1 MHDESI
7 RTVAKNCIF
16 ARSAHLGWG
25 SGSVTRTRVSSASIL
40 TGPRS
45 YEMTD
50 IEFGPPSPGEVIV
63 SMSAVGI
70 CHTDLHI
77 ANSRDGWGRNFPLLL
92 GHEGAGIV
100 SEVGSDVKHVRPGDR
115 VAIGM
120 RAPCGSCRQCH
131 SGVPRR
137 CSDSAPHR
145 ASLRIV
151 GGPPLR
157 PALGVGLFAE
167 SVPVDARAVVPIPA
181 NLPMSAAGI
190 LGCAISTGVG
200 AVLNTAV
207 LRPGQSSAIVG
218 CGGVG
223 ISALQGTRIVHAY
236 PRIAIDVSPRKLE
249 WAVQLGATHVINS
262 SLQDP
267 VQEVMRITD
276 GEGVDVA
283 FEAVGK
289 AECVESCIRM
299 LSYGGTAIEI
309 GVPSPGAVLEVQ
321 LAGSNGFFPRT
332 STLTV
337 THGGDSIPAQDIP
350 TFLQLYAEG
359 VLDLDGMITNEV
371 DLAHVEEGFR
381 NLEEGSC
388 VRTVLRLGQAFS

>member
-1 MHDESI
+1 M
-7 RTVAKNCIF
+7 
-16 ARSAHLGWG
+16 
-25 SGSVTRTRVSSASIL
+25 TRTRISPASVLI
-40 TGPRS
+40 GPRS
-45 YEMTD
+45 YEITD

-63 SMSAVGI
+63 SISAAGI

-77 ANSRDGWGRNFPLLL
+77 ANSQDGWGRNFPLLL

-100 SEVGSDVKHVRPGDR
+100 AEVGSGVKHVRPGDR

-131 SGVPRR
+131 SGAPRR
-137 CSDSAPHR
+137 CSDSAPR
-145 ASLRIV
+145 PASLRIV
-151 GGPPLR
+151 GGPSLR

-167 SVPVDARAVVPIPA
+167 CVPVDARAVVPIPA
-181 NLPMSAAGI
+181 DIPMSAAGI

-200 AVLNTAV
+200 AVLNTAA
-207 LRPGQSSAIVG
+207 LRPGQSAAVVG

-223 ISALQGTRIVHAY
+223 VAALQGARIVHAY
-236 PRIAIDVSPRKLE
+236 PRIAVDVSPRKLE
-249 WAVQLGATHVINS
+249 WAAQLGATHVINS

-267 VQEVMRITD
+267 VQEVMEITG

-309 GVPSPGAVLEVQ
+309 GVPSPGALLAVG
-321 LAGSNGFFPRT
+321 LAGSSGFFSRT

-350 TFLQLYAEG
+350 TFLRLYADG
-359 VLDLDGMITNEV
+359 ILDLDGMITSEV
-371 DLAHVEEGFR
+371 DLAHVEDGFR
-381 NLEEGSC
+381 NLEEGSS
-388 VRTVLRLGQAFS
+388 VRTVLRLDKNFN